1 VAGLSGH
8 SNAAISPTR
17 HPPSPLSNRIKW
29 LRQPIERA
37 DSQHDETPVGHT
49 VHPIF
54 LLQCSCYFY
63 CNVVEFVA
71 MSDNLGDFEQLVML
85 AVLRLDDEA
94 YGTSIREELKVRAER
109 DVSPG
114 AIFTT
119 LERLEARG
127 LVSSR
132 YGEPTAERG
141 GRSKRFYKL
150 TADGRRALARAL
162 RTVRRMVQGL
172 EPKLERL

>member
-1 VAGLSGH
+1 
-8 SNAAISPTR
+8 
-17 HPPSPLSNRIKW
+17 
-29 LRQPIERA
+29 
-37 DSQHDETPVGHT
+37 
-49 VHPIF
+49 
-54 LLQCSCYFY
+54 
-63 CNVVEFVA
+63 

-119 LERLEARG
+119 LERLESRG

-141 GRSKRFYKL
+141 GRSKRFYRL
-150 TADGRRALARAL
+150 SIDGRRALARSL
-162 RTVRRMVQGL
+162 RSVRRKIGRAHV
-172 EPKLERL
+172 

>member
-1 VAGLSGH
+1 
-8 SNAAISPTR
+8 
-17 HPPSPLSNRIKW
+17 
-29 LRQPIERA
+29 
-37 DSQHDETPVGHT
+37 
-49 VHPIF
+49 
-54 LLQCSCYFY
+54 
-63 CNVVEFVA
+63 

-119 LERLEARG
+119 LERLESRG

-141 GRSKRFYKL
+141 GRSKRFYRL

-172 EPKLERL
+172 APKLERL

>member
-1 VAGLSGH
+1 
-8 SNAAISPTR
+8 
-17 HPPSPLSNRIKW
+17 
-29 LRQPIERA
+29 
-37 DSQHDETPVGHT
+37 
-49 VHPIF
+49 
-54 LLQCSCYFY
+54 
-63 CNVVEFVA
+63 

-119 LERLEARG
+119 LERLESRG

-150 TADGRRALARAL
+150 TADGRRALTRAL

>member
-1 VAGLSGH
+1 
-8 SNAAISPTR
+8 
-17 HPPSPLSNRIKW
+17 
-29 LRQPIERA
+29 
-37 DSQHDETPVGHT
+37 
-49 VHPIF
+49 
-54 LLQCSCYFY
+54 
-63 CNVVEFVA
+63 

-94 YGTSIREELKVRAER
+94 YGTSIREELKVRAE
-109 DVSPG
+109 
-114 AIFTT
+114 
-119 LERLEARG
+119 LERLESRG